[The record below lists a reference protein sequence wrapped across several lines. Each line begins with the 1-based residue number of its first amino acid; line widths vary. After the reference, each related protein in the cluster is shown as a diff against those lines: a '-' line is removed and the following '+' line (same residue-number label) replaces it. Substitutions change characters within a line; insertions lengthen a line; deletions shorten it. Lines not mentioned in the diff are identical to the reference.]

1 MKKLLVPFDG
11 SESAIHAVHHA
22 AAEAVAGTEAEIH
35 LLHVIEPLLP
45 YCLSDASDASTPR
58 PLEEHFSK
66 HAAEVLAPAVAILV
80 RAGVR
85 YSLHCLSG
93 KPAQRIAAYARLV
106 PCDAIVMG
114 THGRSAGAKPLIGL
128 VATQVVRLV
137 DIPVTLVK

>member
-1 MKKLLVPFDG
+1 MKKLLLPFDG
-11 SESAIHAVHHA
+11 SESAFHAVHHA
-22 AAEAVAGTEAEIH
+22 AAEAASGQETEIH

-45 YCLSDASDASTPR
+45 LGATEAFDAFDLGRLDEDFP
-58 PLEEHFSK
+58 P

-93 KPAQRIAAYARLV
+93 KPAQQIAAYARLAG
-106 PCDAIVMG
+106 CDAIVMG
-114 THGRSAGAKPLIGL
+114 THGRSAGASFLIGS
-128 VATQVVRLV
+128 VVTQVVRLV

>member
-1 MKKLLVPFDG
+1 MKKLLLPFDG

-22 AAEAVAGTEAEIH
+22 AAEAAAGPEAEIH
-35 LLHVIEPLLP
+35 LLHVIEPLLSLG
-45 YCLSDASDASTPR
+45 LSDASDASSPG

-93 KPAQRIAAYARLV
+93 KPAQRIAAYARLAR
-106 PCDAIVMG
+106 CDAIIMG
-114 THGRSAGAKPLIGL
+114 THGRSAGTNLLLGS
-128 VATQVVRLV
+128 VAAQVVKLA